1 MQFCDGNQT
10 SRCGH
15 FKGDQLKSCKFRGH
29 FCDVA
34 FTTDSMD
41 LLEKIAR
48 IIKGIVGMP
57 LKLGFTLPE
66 MGLSD
71 VRYTG

>member
-1 MQFCDGNQT
+1 MWSLQRG
-10 SRCGH
+10 SV
-15 FKGDQLKSCKFRGH
+15 LFRGH

-48 IIKGIVGMP
+48 IIKGIVCRNAFEIGVSHYQRWVYQMSDP
-57 LKLGFTLPE
+57 LDEF
-66 MGLSD
+66 
-71 VRYTG
+71 